1 MSHEGS
7 PLIHIGDA
15 TAALRPGR
23 EEVEVLID
31 AHGTDQCRADVL
43 AHALEHVGGQAHS
56 VWVDEPGGHF
66 DDIAVVHDLHPCRD
80 LLRLAIDLP
89 IAETTDLVT
98 RPFRPGVDDEVWLQV
113 NNRAFAW
120 HREQG
125 HLTQHDLDLRMNEEW
140 FDPKGFLLHDIDG
153 VLAGFCWTKVHDDVD
168 PPVGEI
174 FAIAADPDT
183 QGRGLGRRLVVAG
196 LTHLADL
203 GLTAGMLYVDA
214 SNGPARKLYDKM
226 GFRIDQRRR
235 LYLGDGLC

>member
-1 MSHEGS
+1 VSHEGS

-15 TAALRPGR
+15 VAALRAGR
-23 EEVEVLID
+23 DEVEILVD
-31 AHGTDQCRADVL
+31 AAGTDQCRADVL
-43 AHALEHVGGQAHS
+43 EHALEHVGNRPHS

-66 DDIAVVHDLHPCRD
+66 DDIAVAHGLYPCRD

-89 IAETTDLVT
+89 TPHATDLAV
-98 RPFRPGVDDEVWLQV
+98 RPFRPGTDDEAWLRV

-125 HLTQHDLDLRMNEEW
+125 HLTQSDLDERKKEDW
-140 FDPKGFLLHDIDG
+140 FDADGFLLHDIDG
-153 VLAGFCWTKVHDDVD
+153 ELGGFCWTKVHHDVE
-168 PPVGEI
+168 PPAGEI
-174 FAIAADPDT
+174 FAIAADPDA
-183 QGRGLGRRLVVAG
+183 QGRGLGRDLVVAG
-196 LTHLADL
+196 LAYLAGL

-214 SNGPARKLYDKM
+214 GNGPARKLYDKL

>member
-15 TAALRPGR
+15 VAALRPGR
-23 EEVEVLID
+23 DEVEVLID

-43 AHALEHVGGQAHS
+43 EHALEHVGDRPHS

-66 DDIAVVHDLHPCRD
+66 DEIALAHDLRPCRD

-89 IAETTDLVT
+89 IRHTTDLPV
-98 RPFRPGVDDEVWLQV
+98 RPFRPGIDDTDWLSV

-125 HLTQHDLDLRMNEEW
+125 HLTQHDLDERMTEDW
-140 FDPKGFLLHDIDG
+140 FDKDGFLLHDVDG
-153 VLAGFCWTKVHDDVD
+153 SLAGFCWTKVHHDAD
-168 PPVGEI
+168 PPAGEI
-174 FAIAADPDT
+174 FAIAADPDM
-183 QGRGLGRRLVVAG
+183 QGRGLGRDLVIAG
-196 LTHLADL
+196 LTYLAGL
-203 GLTAGMLYVDA
+203 GLTDGLLYVDA
-214 SNGPARKLYDKM
+214 SNGPARKLYDKL

-235 LYLGDGLC
+235 LYLADGLC